1 MKPVIITLSGYKG
14 VGKTTFAF
22 KLRGF
27 LLWAN
32 KKQLPLNI
40 KTLALADTLKEEVSK
55 AFGFSLKE
63 IEVLKREENK
73 KVLND
78 MNMRELLIDFGQ
90 KRKEE
95 FGKDFWCNTAL
106 DKVLNDVSDDE
117 ICVWIVP
124 DVRFP
129 EEQEF
134 FKKTD
139 TAMLYSIWLERLG
152 FSLQE
157 SELDYAE
164 KWYDKMSFDKTVLL
178 KEELDLYE
186 DLVELTIRLKD
197 TIKQY
202 YITEIH

>member
-1 MKPVIITLSGYKG
+1 MKPIIITLSGYKG
-14 VGKTTFAF
+14 VGKTTFASNL
-22 KLRGF
+22 KDF

-55 AFGFSLKE
+55 AFGFSLEE

-73 KVLND
+73 KVLNG

-117 ICVWIVP
+117 ICIWIVP

-139 TAMLYSIWLERLG
+139 TAMLYSIWLERVG

-164 KWYDKMSFDKTVLL
+164 KQYGKMSFDKTVLL
-178 KEELDLYE
+178 KGGLNLYEEL
-186 DLVELTIRLKD
+186 VEPTIRLKD
-197 TIKQY
+197 AIKQH

>member
-1 MKPVIITLSGYKG
+1 MKLVIITLSGYKG
-14 VGKTTFAF
+14 VGKTTFASNL
-22 KLRGF
+22 KDF

-55 AFGFSLKE
+55 AFGFSLEE

-73 KVLND
+73 KVLNG

-106 DKVLNDVSDDE
+106 DKVLDDITE
-117 ICVWIVP
+117 DELCIWIVP

-134 FKKTD
+134 FKKID
-139 TAMLYSIWLERLG
+139 TSMLYSIWLERVG

-157 SELDYAE
+157 CELDYAE
-164 KWYDKMSFDKTVLL
+164 KQYGKMSFDKTVLL
-178 KEELDLYE
+178 KFS
-186 DLVELTIRLKD
+186 VKP
-197 TIKQY
+197 
-202 YITEIH
+202 